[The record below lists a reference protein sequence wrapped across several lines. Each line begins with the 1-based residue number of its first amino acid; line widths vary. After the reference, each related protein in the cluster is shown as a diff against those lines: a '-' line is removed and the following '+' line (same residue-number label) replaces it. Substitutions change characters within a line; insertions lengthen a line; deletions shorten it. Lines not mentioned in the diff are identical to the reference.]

1 MKGRHSI
8 FAKQKGMTLVEVLV
22 TLGILS
28 FVLGAT
34 LTLYSS
40 TFRNIRT
47 HDSFLN
53 ILHDA
58 DVITSYMGADIRRA
72 NEFLKDYQASE
83 VQIVV
88 AAMKM
93 AKGSSEGHAESV
105 IVYSLDAERPNRL
118 VRSVH
123 TGASSTSIELST
135 LIRELKVIP
144 TTHNVFEVTIVL
156 EDEVA
161 GNVNTFQASSAFAL
175 RY

>member
-53 ILHDA
+53 MLHDA
-58 DVITSYMGADIRRA
+58 DLIMSYVGKDIRHA
-72 NEFLKDYQASE
+72 NEFLKGYHTSE
-83 VQIVV
+83 TQIVV
-88 AAMKM
+88 AAMKRV
-93 AKGSSEGHAESV
+93 KGRPEGDEERL

-118 VRSVH
+118 IRSVR
-123 TGASSTSIELST
+123 TGANSTSIELST
-135 LIRELKVIP
+135 LIREFKIIP
-144 TTHNVFEVTIVL
+144 TTQNLFEVTILL

-161 GNVNTFQASSAFAL
+161 GKVNTLQASSAFAS